1 MNLIQKIINKRLL
14 KLISWLGVLICI
26 SMVLINAKGIIKDI
40 NNQKI
45 DLTRL
50 EREIGKEITKE
61 ITAEASEIKAEY
73 ELIEG
78 WNLVAF
84 PIRPVNFNMASGLV
98 LDVAKKGGYVTVV

>member
-1 MNLIQKIINKRLL
+1 MIN
-14 KLISWLGVLICI
+14 I
-26 SMVLINAKGIIKDI
+26 
-40 NNQKI
+40 
-45 DLTRL
+45 TRL
-50 EREIGKEITKE
+50 RTLQLFKKILIGFLVIIVLAFGFGIYQTVSLRQKFINRLTGGLKVTNLELVDE
-61 ITAEASEIKAEY
+61 VQASEIKAEY